1 MRIVVLSDAH
11 GYTTPIEKAI
21 EQSKPDAVIYCGD
34 GAERA
39 EDISYLYKDID
50 FYFVKGNCDFGDYP
64 IEQEI
69 KIGSKKIFF
78 THGHKYSVKSG
89 YNEII
94 KEAKR
99 RAVDILL
106 FGHTHIPFTEY
117 DEGLYIMNPGSCAMA
132 TLGSPTYG
140 FIDIVGNSIVANIV
154 KL

>member
-11 GYTTPIEKAI
+11 GYAAPIEKAI
-21 EQSKPDAVIYCGD
+21 EKSKPDAVIYCGD

-69 KIGSKKIFF
+69 KLSSKKIFF
-78 THGHKYSVKSG
+78 THGHKYNVKFG
-89 YNEII
+89 YDEII
-94 KEAKR
+94 NEAKR

-106 FGHTHIPFTEY
+106 FGHTHIAFTEY
-117 DEGLYIMNPGSCAMA
+117 DNGLYIMNPGSCVQPAM
-132 TLGSPTYG
+132 GKPSYG
-140 FIDIVGNSIVANIV
+140 FIDIVGDSIVTNIV
-154 KL
+154 YL